1 MEISFNGISGRILVI
16 QENHFIGSIILSPLR
31 GLPAR
36 TIHMY
41 IMHVRMRM
49 RIRVRSPLPGE
60 RGARLYEC
68 SRLEP
73 AGTRKVSRETGTDAT
88 RRGLIRSLRMALCTT
103 TATVHLSSHAF
114 PAEQAFLFF
123 KSHQDTG
130 ISYSGFAPSKKKAT
144 KLFLLLCTNRRIYNN
159 KVYQRLTDY
168 RINVMSLA
176 KKSI

>member
-73 AGTRKVSRETGTDAT
+73 AGPRKVSRETGTDAT
-88 RRGLIRSLRMALCTT
+88 RRDATRRCGLIRSLRMALCTT

-114 PAEQAFLFF
+114 PAEQALPLFQITPGYRYLVF
-123 KSHQDTG
+123 WICSIEEKS
-130 ISYSGFAPSKKKAT
+130 
-144 KLFLLLCTNRRIYNN
+144 
-159 KVYQRLTDY
+159 YQTFSLT
-168 RINVMSLA
+168 LH
-176 KKSI
+176 